1 MLLVFL
7 YLKDSNILRR
17 KKAILKRLSLFVEE
31 EDGNI
36 EDIILYKKIR
46 DKIKS
51 CEIKYEESNSILKR
65 IYSFLNMLDEG
76 VIITDKNTCIE
87 YHNKKIFE
95 ISSKKTLKGR
105 KVSEV
110 IDNYYIDDLLEEVIK
125 NNKSKESEISIYY
138 PNKKIFH
145 CEISS
150 LNLSENLQKYTIY
163 LKDITHEKDNEFYR
177 RNFISNVSH
186 ELKTP
191 LTSIHGYAETLINS
205 DLKDKDVIKSFLGII
220 ENESARM
227 SRLIND
233 LLDLEKLENGEGNFN
248 EDIQIDEVVSY
259 VEKILGPLAEELNV
273 QMTEEGINGI
283 EIKSD
288 FDRMVQLLIILV
300 DNAIKYTSLKEN
312 GEKTIKIIK
321 SYEENKALIKVEDT
335 GIGIPDK
342 SKKLIFE
349 RFYRVDK
356 ARSRKMG
363 GTGLGLSIAKN
374 IVQIMNGEIT
384 FHSEY
389 GKGTTFEIKIPLKR

>member
-17 KKAILKRLSLFVEE
+17 KKAILKRLSLLVEE
-31 EDGNI
+31 EDRNI

-51 CEIKYEESNSILKR
+51 CEIKYEESNFILKR

-125 NNKSKESEISIYY
+125 TNKSKESEISIYY

-205 DLKDKDVIKSFLGII
+205 DLEDKDVIKSFLGII

-363 GTGLGLSIAKN
+363 GTGLGLAIAKN

>member
-205 DLKDKDVIKSFLGII
+205 DLEDKDVIKSFLGII

>member
-1 MLLVFL
+1 
-7 YLKDSNILRR
+7 LRR
-17 KKAILKRLSLFVEE
+17 KKAILKRLSLLVEE
-31 EDGNI
+31 EDRNI

-51 CEIKYEESNSILKR
+51 CEIKYEESNFILKR

-125 NNKSKESEISIYY
+125 TNKSKESEISIYY

-205 DLKDKDVIKSFLGII
+205 DLEDKDVIKSFLGII

-363 GTGLGLSIAKN
+363 GTGLGLAIAKN